1 MAHFQLAQ
9 LNVARMRAPLEAP
22 LMAGFVARL
31 DEINKLAEAAPGFIW
46 RLQTEEGDATALR
59 PFDADLLVNLTVWAD
74 LESLASF
81 VYRTAHSELMRQR
94 GLDYK
99 QMEIET
105 GCLMAVVEANARYQA
120 PARYDDEL
128 IVETTVTGVRGPVV
142 RFRYQILRADD
153 RTLLCEGDT
162 VHVVVGRD
170 MKRCAMPRKYAA
182 LLSAAASHA
191 AL

>member
-1 MAHFQLAQ
+1 MSNDGATHK
-9 LNVARMRAPLEAP
+9 VAGETRVR
-22 LMAGFVARL
+22 VRY
-31 DEINKLAEAAPGFIW
+31 AETDQMGVVYYANY
-46 RLQTEEGDATALR
+46 
-59 PFDADLLVNLTVWAD
+59 LVWFEVG
-74 LESLASF
+74 
-81 VYRTAHSELMRQR
+81 RSELMRQR